1 MDKEYLK
8 SYREKI
14 SSLSE
19 DDKNKRDLYLKGI
32 ATSKIYGPSLGIPS
46 IDKPWLKFYRDEY
59 IDNNLPQMSM
69 YRYLVSNSV
78 SNLHKTALTYYNN
91 KISYKTLLSNIDKTA
106 KAFVNMGVQSGDV
119 VTVAMP
125 FTPETVYTIYALN
138 KIGAVVNMVD
148 PRVPGLKL
156 KNYIT
161 GASSKYVV
169 AIDMIYPKMNQIL
182 DDCDLEKVVFVSAYD
197 SLKFPMNMIAKFSK
211 DDYKEARDNLDY
223 SDLYINWEA
232 FMRGASNISYDV
244 EDEYSLNKEAIILY
258 TSGTSGE
265 PKGAISTNESFNSM
279 TYSQH
284 DSIINTVAGDKFLL
298 IMPPFIAYGLG
309 IGLHGQLCTG
319 QNLIMVPT
327 FNIANQATM
336 LGELVKKYKPQTV
349 MGVPTFMDDLTR
361 HPDMQDMDL
370 SFLKNVIVGGDSM
383 IVESEERVND
393 FLKSHNSSAKV
404 TKGWGLTEVNS
415 CATYT
420 RDNDTNLIG
429 SVGIPLIK
437 NNVRIVKPIVDD
449 SGEPK
454 ELVDFNLDEVEELS
468 YGETGEIFILAPTV
482 ICDYLN
488 NEEASKKSFFLTE
501 CGDKWVRTLD
511 LARLDENGNLF
522 VDGRIKRIIIRPDG
536 HNVSPFAIEN
546 VITADSR
553 VLAAAVVG
561 RPSMNSEH
569 GSYPVA
575 YIVLKDEYKDK
586 ADEIID
592 ELDIAIKNVLPPRD
606 VAEHFEII
614 DDMPLTDIGKVNI
627 RELENREKV
636 RVRK

>member
-125 FTPETVYTIYALN
+125 FTPETVYAIYALN

-501 CGDKWVRTLD
+501 YGDKWVRTLD

-586 ADEIID
+586 ADEIIN

>member
-46 IDKPWLKFYRDEY
+46 IDKPWLKFYCDEY

-125 FTPETVYTIYALN
+125 FTPETVYAIYALN

-169 AIDMIYPKMNQIL
+169 AIDKIYPKMNQIL

-232 FMRGASNISYDV
+232 FMKGASNISYDV

-284 DSIINTVAGDKFLL
+284 DSIINTVVGDKFLL

-437 NNVRIVKPIVDD
+437 NNVRIIKPIVDD

-488 NEEASKKSFFLTE
+488 NEEASKKSFFSTE

-511 LARLDENGNLF
+511 LGRLDENGNMF

-553 VLAAAVVG
+553 VLSAAVVG

-575 YIVLKDEYKDK
+575 YIVLKDEYKDM
-586 ADEIID
+586 ADEIIN

-606 VAEHFEII
+606 VAEHFEIV

>member
-32 ATSKIYGPSLGIPS
+32 ATSQIYGPSLGIPS

-125 FTPETVYTIYALN
+125 FTPETVYSIYALN

-169 AIDMIYPKMNQIL
+169 AIDKIYPKMNQIL

-197 SLKFPMNMIAKFSK
+197 SLKFPMNTIAKFSK

-223 SDLYINWEA
+223 SDLYINWET
-232 FMRGASNISYDV
+232 FMKGASNISYDV

-420 RDNDTNLIG
+420 RDNDTNLTG

-437 NNVRIVKPIVDD
+437 NNVRIIKPIVDD

-454 ELVDFNLDEVEELS
+454 ELVNFNLDEVEELS
-468 YGETGEIFILAPTV
+468 YGETGEMFILAPTV

-488 NEEASKKSFFLTE
+488 NEEASKKSFFPTE

-511 LARLDENGNLF
+511 LGRLDENGNMF

-553 VLAAAVVG
+553 VLTAAVVG

-586 ADEIID
+586 ADEIIN